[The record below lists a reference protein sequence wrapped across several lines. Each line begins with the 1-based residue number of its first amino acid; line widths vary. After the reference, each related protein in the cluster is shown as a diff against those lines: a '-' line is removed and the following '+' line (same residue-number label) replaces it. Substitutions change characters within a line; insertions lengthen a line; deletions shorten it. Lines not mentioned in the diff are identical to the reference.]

1 MRDCILSIF
10 WPRRDILSFFR
21 DRGCTRDDLRL
32 IENFKENGLSRT
44 AMIDTMFDRLSS
56 KPDGGLGQFRAMLK
70 ALLEWSHF
78 DPYYF
83 DRLGK
88 LNRQTAISNLDRL
101 RHLQEIRDAKIKEQ
115 RQRRVVAQAEG
126 QRAKET
132 LGQLRERF
140 LALYF
145 QTDARQQRGY
155 ELERILLELARL
167 FELEVTEPFRCE
179 GEQIDGAIKYD
190 GENYILEAK
199 WQDKTA
205 SNEPLYQFAA
215 KVEGKMYGRGIFVSV
230 NGFSLDVVSA
240 LITGKAARTI
250 LVDAEDLVL
259 VLEEQLTLTEMIDK
273 KVKAAQ
279 TRGVIYIHPITEKLK
294 LDHN

>member
-10 WPRRDILSFFR
+10 WPRQDILSFFR
-21 DRGCTRDDLRL
+21 DHGCTKDDLRL
-32 IENFKENGLSRT
+32 IENFKEEGLSRA
-44 AMIDTMFDRLSS
+44 AMIDIMFDRLSA
-56 KPDGGLGQFRAMLK
+56 KPDSGLGQFRAMLK

-83 DRLGK
+83 DKLGK
-88 LNRQTAISNLDRL
+88 LDRQTAASNLDRL

-115 RQRRVVAQAEG
+115 RQRRATAEAKK
-126 QRAKET
+126 QQAKET
-132 LGQLRERF
+132 LAQLRERF

-155 ELERILLELARL
+155 ELERILIELAKL
-167 FELEVTEPFRCE
+167 FELEVTEPFRCK

-190 GENYILEAK
+190 GEHYIVEAK
-199 WQDKTA
+199 WQDKSA
-205 SNEPLYQFAA
+205 SNEPLYQFAQ

-230 NGFSLDVVSA
+230 NGFSPDVVSI
-240 LITGKAARTI
+240 LIQGKAARTI
-250 LVDAEDLVL
+250 LVDAEDIVL
-259 VLEEQLTLTEMIDK
+259 VLEEQLALTEMIGR

-279 TRGVIYIHPITEKLK
+279 TRGFIYVHPLTEKPK
-294 LDHN
+294 HS